1 MGCHCLLQEIIKNH
15 QIFNK
20 YLIYIW
26 HCAGHRIYS
35 RNSRNSPRPP
45 GVFVGMIITHCD
57 QRSKGKAMVWLGT
70 LEFRVRDEAGLSL
83 GHICGE
89 A

>member
-1 MGCHCLLQEIIKNH
+1 MLGIVFIAGTVEAARVLLE
-15 QIFNK
+15 F
-20 YLIYIW
+20 
-26 HCAGHRIYS
+26 
-35 RNSRNSPRPP
+35 
-45 GVFVGMIITHCD
+45 FVGMIITHCD

-83 GHICGE
+83 GHSCGE